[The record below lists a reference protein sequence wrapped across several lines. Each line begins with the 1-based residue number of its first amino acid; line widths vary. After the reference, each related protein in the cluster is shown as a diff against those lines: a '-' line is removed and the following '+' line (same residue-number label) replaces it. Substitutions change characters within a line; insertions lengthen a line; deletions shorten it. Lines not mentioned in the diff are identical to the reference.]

1 MAFSPKNNPKNTPQ
15 VNHPILCGE
24 ASLLVAAI
32 AFIYYCREEVG
43 GHCITMIKKEFLRE
57 IFTSHILFHF
67 YLVAYILY
75 AEYRMQNT
83 KYSVLNTEYTE

>member
-1 MAFSPKNNPKNTPQ
+1 M
-15 VNHPILCGE
+15 
-24 ASLLVAAI
+24 AAI
-32 AFIYYCREEVG
+32 AFLYYCREEVG